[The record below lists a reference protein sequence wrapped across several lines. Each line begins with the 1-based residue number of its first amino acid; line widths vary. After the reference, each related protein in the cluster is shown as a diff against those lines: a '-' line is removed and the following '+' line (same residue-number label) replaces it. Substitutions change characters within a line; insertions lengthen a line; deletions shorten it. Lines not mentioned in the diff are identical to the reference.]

1 MIIPAKR
8 RLTRIFTAVAL
19 GLSVLIL
26 SISYLFVHY
35 STFSE
40 TKRHMNE
47 DIEKDFLDQFYRSG
61 LDPFKDMWNEH
72 RFQILNREGMV
83 IVSTRNSMDFY
94 PLLNPRLLK
103 KAFSGKRGFEE
114 REVLNEPYLVS
125 YFPIDGKYIGRAAVS
140 LVEVKKY
147 ERAFLKLILVTFPG
161 IFLISFFASR
171 YLVNQAMEQ
180 ISDFF
185 TFQETFSSNVT
196 HELRSPLASLKG
208 NLEVTLRK
216 DRGTEE
222 YKDILN
228 LSLKEVDRIINL
240 LNNLN
245 LLASSKFKPLDL
257 FKDSVDISKVIDEL
271 VRAYSPV
278 LQAKKIN
285 FDVMKVF
292 KAICIC
298 DEGLIRRTIENLIDN
313 AVKYTPE
320 GGSVSLEVAKE
331 AKKILITITNT
342 CLPMNKNDI
351 EHIFQPFYRG
361 KNVISRDSEG
371 KGLGLYISRYIVRS
385 HGGDITL
392 NNTYE
397 NLFSITI
404 SLPLG

>member
-1 MIIPAKR
+1 MINPTKR
-8 RLTRIFTAVAL
+8 RLTKIFTAVAL

-26 SISYLFVHY
+26 CISYFFVHY
-35 STFSE
+35 STYSE
-40 TKRHMNE
+40 VKRHMSE
-47 DIEKDFLDQFYRSG
+47 DIEKDFLDQFYHSG
-61 LDPFKDMWNEH
+61 LDPIKNIWNEH
-72 RFQILNREGMV
+72 RFQILNSEGQ
-83 IVSTRNSMDFY
+83 IVVSARNSTDFY
-94 PLLNPRLLK
+94 PALNRKYLQ
-103 KAFSGKRGFEE
+103 KAFSGHRNFEE
-114 REVLNEPYLVS
+114 MDIKNEPYLVS
-125 YFPIDGKYIGRAAVS
+125 YFPIDGKYVGRAAVS
-140 LVEVKKY
+140 LADVKKY
-147 ERAFLKLILVTFPG
+147 ESVFLRLILATFPG
-161 IFLISFFASR
+161 IFLISFFVSR

-257 FKDSVDISKVIDEL
+257 FRDSVDISRVIDEL
-271 VRAYSPV
+271 VRTYAPV

-285 FDVMKVF
+285 FDVSKVF
-292 KAICIC
+292 KATCIC

-320 GGSVSLEVAKE
+320 GGSISLEVAKE
-331 AKKILITITNT
+331 AKKLLVTITNT

-351 EHIFQPFYRG
+351 GHIFQPFFRG
-361 KNVISRDSEG
+361 KNVVSRDSEG

-385 HGGDITL
+385 HGGEITL
-392 NNTYE
+392 NNTYG